1 MLEEDLDHDGKARF
15 RTLRRDITSLQEH
28 QKQLADTV
36 QFLLDATLGF
46 ISIQQN
52 NVIKVLTIA
61 SVVGIPPTLLAGIW
75 GMNFKNMPELSWP
88 HAYLFAW
95 IAIVLSGLLPLVWFR
110 RRGWI

>member
-1 MLEEDLDHDGKARF
+1 MPARMLEQELDHDGQARF
-15 RTLRRDITSLQEH
+15 RTLRRDIASLQDH

-46 ISIQQN
+46 INIQQN

-88 HAYLFAW
+88 AR
-95 IAIVLSGLLPLVWFR
+95 LSVRLGR
-110 RRGWI
+110 